1 MTFLEFAPVFVYR
14 LVVVLLGFAGII
26 LCPFFGVVGFYFL
39 GLFDR
44 ELFKGNFFS
53 AIGWL
58 LGFVFCLGLFIG
70 SIHFGEILL
79 SWR

>member
-26 LCPFFGVVGFYFL
+26 LSPFFGVVGFYFL

-44 ELFKGNFFS
+44 ELFKGNFVS

-58 LGFVFCLGLFIG
+58 LGFVFCLGLFVG
-70 SIHFGEILL
+70 SIHCVELL
-79 SWR
+79 LAWR

>member
-1 MTFLEFAPVFVYR
+1 MTFLEFAPIFVYR
-14 LVVVLLGFAGII
+14 FIVVLLGLAGIV
-26 LCPFFGVVGFYFL
+26 LFPFFAVSALYFL

-44 ELFKGNFFS
+44 ELFKGKFVS

-58 LGFVFCLGLFIG
+58 LSSICCFGLFVG
-70 SIHFGEILL
+70 SIYLGELVL

>member
-14 LVVVLLGFAGII
+14 FIVVLLGLAGIV
-26 LCPFFGVVGFYFL
+26 LFFAVSALYFL

-44 ELFKGNFFS
+44 ELFKGKFVS

-58 LGFVFCLGLFIG
+58 LSSVCCFGLFVG
-70 SIHFGEILL
+70 SIYLGEIVP